1 MLRFYRLQQL
11 ILAFGD
17 LALIV
22 LATQLA
28 PFIRLGHMLDV
39 FRVHTGATTPQTDLP
54 ISGQTTFGPQ
64 ITQIT
69 QNERPENLPISG
81 QTTFG

>member
-39 FRVHTGATTPQTDLP
+39 FRVHTAVTAFTMSLYLIFFYIFNPQISQITPVPSAGAT
-54 ISGQTTFGPQ
+54 GQAR
-64 ITQIT
+64 ITLIT
-69 QNERPENLPISG
+69 
-81 QTTFG
+81 